1 MKSDSIGGLHLVS
14 PPPLPR
20 RMRCAAAALLVGV
33 VGAVR
38 VPAAALGRASSPM
51 MQQGPPPGGPPP
63 MEELASMFSEEP
75 PSTWGSDDWKWGY
88 ADGKAHEEAA
98 RVREELAMPHRR
110 SAFLMWAKVGSTDL
124 VDLKMALALSCQNAR
139 NGGYDAPDRR
149 WEALMEEMAAAKF
162 MKDGLIVLEDLAA
175 AVNSRLPKPFD
186 MEALEEELEIAEGES
201 LTASDAA
208 NSYVIGEALDHLGF
222 RQKGL

>member
-1 MKSDSIGGLHLVS
+1 
-14 PPPLPR
+14 
-20 RMRCAAAALLVGV
+20 
-33 VGAVR
+33 
-38 VPAAALGRASSPM
+38 
-51 MQQGPPPGGPPP
+51 
-63 MEELASMFSEEP
+63 MFSEEP
-75 PSTWGSDDWKWGY
+75 PSTWGAGRLEV
-88 ADGKAHEEAA
+88 GVRGREGA
-98 RVREELAMPHRR
+98 RGGGATCASTAMPHRR

-124 VDLKMALALSCQNAR
+124 VDLKMALALSRQNAR

-186 MEALEEELEIAEGES
+186 MEALEAELEIAEGES
-201 LTASDAA
+201 LTANDAA

-222 RQKGL
+222 AAEGDLWPEARGR

>member
-1 MKSDSIGGLHLVS
+1 MKWKSTVVANGPLFEMRNVS
-14 PPPLPR
+14 QFVPR
-20 RMRCAAAALLVGV
+20 TRDRSW
-33 VGAVR
+33 
-38 VPAAALGRASSPM
+38 PAASSLSASSGVGSGAPKTASWFGRVASDGYHGASDALGLAEIKAAFR
-51 MQQGPPPGGPPP
+51 GPLIG
-63 MEELASMFSEEP
+63 
-75 PSTWGSDDWKWGY
+75 
-88 ADGKAHEEAA
+88 
-98 RVREELAMPHRR
+98 
-110 SAFLMWAKVGSTDL
+110 
-124 VDLKMALALSCQNAR
+124 

-201 LTASDAA
+201 LTANDAA